1 MEIVWKFAWVKDKMK
16 KGFIS
21 ARKSDVLWIIY
32 KALVNFTDN
41 FIGIVICQH
50 KRLQ

>member
-1 MEIVWKFAWVKDKMK
+1 MQ
-16 KGFIS
+16 GFIS

-41 FIGIVICQH
+41 YSEIVFVNKKDFNNLMSCMSFLI
-50 KRLQ
+50 LNY